1 MNLQFN
7 WLRAALF
14 FAAAGLLAARGEN
27 FRVAT
32 FNLENYLDE
41 PTQTRAAKSAEAK
54 VKVRQSILAL
64 KPDIIALQEIGSPSA
79 LEELR
84 TSLKPEGLDLPYSE
98 HVSGPDTNVHVA
110 ILSR

>member
-1 MNLQFN
+1 MNFRSV
-7 WLRAALF
+7 WSRTALVL
-14 FAAAGLLAARGEN
+14 AAAGLLAARGES

-32 FNLENYLDE
+32 YNLENYLDE

-54 VKVRQSILAL
+54 AKVRQSILAL

-84 TSLKPEGLDLPYSE
+84 TSLKAEGLDLPYSE
-98 HVSGPDTNVHVA
+98 HVSG
-110 ILSR
+110 S